1 MSRLVLDVW
10 PQVLM
15 GHEMRSEELGLGLL
29 WRGAGDVSL
38 VVRKFERWLRWSMV
52 AAFAG
57 SAYLGP
63 VAGV

>member
-1 MSRLVLDVW
+1 
-10 PQVLM
+10 M